1 MDALAT
7 LNVWQA
13 GTIALKTA
21 VNFTGLSASGGLV
34 FLLLFGRHLAAED
47 RTGINRRTACLAA
60 AGILASLA
68 GFLWT
73 AARLGGGISSAADPF
88 LLSVVFENRSPAL
101 LMRIVGLLLVAGVL
115 IRARGFGYMIA
126 ALGSALVMLSFSPG
140 GHPASLDLSPWP
152 QLLII
157 LHIAAVTYWL
167 GALLPL
173 LVMTRRS
180 DDEELAAA
188 AKRFGNFALY
198 IVAGL
203 ILAGALLLWLLSE
216 SPAAFIASAYGQ
228 LFLGKLL
235 LFALLLGLAAHNK
248 LRATPALFSGDSR
261 ARPRL
266 RAAIRLEIVA
276 VIAILLVTATFTTL
290 AAPPVLN

>member
-7 LNVWQA
+7 LTVWQA
-13 GTIALKTA
+13 GTIVLKAAT
-21 VNFTGLSASGGLV
+21 NFTSLSASGGLV

-73 AARLGGGISSAADPF
+73 AAALGGGFSSATDPF
-88 LLSVVFENRSPAL
+88 LLTIIFENRGPGL
-101 LMRIVGLLLVAGVL
+101 LLRIIGLLLVAGVL
-115 IRARGFGYMIA
+115 VRARGFGYLIA
-126 ALGSALVMLSFSPG
+126 ALGSALIMLSFSPG
-140 GHPASLDLSPWP
+140 GHPASLGLSPWP

-173 LVMTRRS
+173 LVMTRHS
-180 DDEELAAA
+180 DDEDLGAV
-188 AKRFGNFALY
+188 AKRFGDFAVY
-198 IVAGL
+198 IVAAL
-203 ILAGALLLWLLSE
+203 FLAGALLLWLLSE
-216 SPAAFIASAYGQ
+216 SPTAFITSEYGQ

-248 LRATPALFSGDSR
+248 LRATPALLSGDSR
-261 ARPRL
+261 AQPRL
-266 RAAIRLEIVA
+266 RAAIRFEIAA
-276 VIAILLVTATFTTL
+276 VIAILLVTAAFTTL
-290 AAPPVLN
+290 AAPPGLN